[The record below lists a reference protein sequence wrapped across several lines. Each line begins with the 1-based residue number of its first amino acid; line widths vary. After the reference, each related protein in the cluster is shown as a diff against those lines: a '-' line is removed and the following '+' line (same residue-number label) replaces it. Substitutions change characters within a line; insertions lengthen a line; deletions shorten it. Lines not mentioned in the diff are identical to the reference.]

1 MSSSLLGSF
10 SSFLMSSRERKSPS
24 QQPPFSDTGSSAFL
38 YASSRVLRPC
48 GGGEI
53 RTKKSQHTH
62 THTKKNENDSVC
74 EKKKKSASV
83 CSLTLKPVFRS
94 SLRKR
99 NALDPLQNWET
110 SPQPSTSS
118 AALFINVFFATTS
131 EASSGM
137 SPLSFSRSG
146 TETPLKVNPTTAVL
160 VSSSDLSLV
169 TTSVFLSLVRAR
181 ATWLGWCLAPRDG
194 RAQGPVL
201 LDMAPTPPH
210 DLFAPSALLIV
221 PSISLSLSL
230 SLVRRVRVG
239 GLLLRSPQLYSAF

>member
-38 YASSRVLRPC
+38 YASSRVLRP
-48 GGGEI
+48 
-53 RTKKSQHTH
+53 
-62 THTKKNENDSVC
+62 
-74 EKKKKSASV
+74 
-83 CSLTLKPVFRS
+83 LKPVFRS